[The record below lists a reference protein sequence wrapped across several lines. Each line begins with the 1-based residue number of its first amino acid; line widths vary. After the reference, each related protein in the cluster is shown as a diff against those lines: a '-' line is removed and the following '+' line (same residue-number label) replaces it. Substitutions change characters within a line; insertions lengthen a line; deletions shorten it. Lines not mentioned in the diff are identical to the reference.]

1 MFQRATVASWRAPG
15 LHLKTFSWE
24 KLRTVNFG
32 EIAAP
37 IVIPMAL
44 EWLQTGRRQG
54 SVNSFQEFNMDT
66 LLANACGMV
75 CTFVRDEAG
84 ITAIE
89 YGLIAAV
96 IATGVTAAFTLLNT
110 GLQDAF
116 TALAAKL
123 VP

>member
-1 MFQRATVASWRAPG
+1 
-15 LHLKTFSWE
+15 
-24 KLRTVNFG
+24 
-32 EIAAP
+32 
-37 IVIPMAL
+37 
-44 EWLQTGRRQG
+44 
-54 SVNSFQEFNMDT
+54 MDT

-75 CTFVRDEAG
+75 RKFVRDEEG

-110 GLQDAF
+110 GLQTAF
-116 TALAAKL
+116 TALAALL